1 MDVIWYVV
9 GGVVF
14 ILAVV
19 LVMWLSMKSKGRIII
34 QLNGYQFSPGD
45 TIEGTV
51 VLDLKKQVEAK
62 ALNVGLL
69 GMYKSTS
76 YSGSGGLSHKTRT
89 GKAFE
94 FKQPLD
100 GEKVYNLGRSSYN
113 FKLIVPRDLL
123 SSRALGNDMLGTV
136 VKSVK
141 ILSGNMSR
149 IDWYVT
155 ANLEIKGL
163 DISKK
168 VRVNIG

>member
-1 MDVIWYVV
+1 MDIIWYVV
-9 GGVVF
+9 GGAVLILVV
-14 ILAVV
+14 ILI
-19 LVMWLSMKSKGRIII
+19 MWLSMKSKGKIII

-45 TIEGTV
+45 TVEGKV
-51 VLDLKKQVEAK
+51 ILDLKKQVEAD

-69 GMYKSTS
+69 GMYKNTN
-76 YSGSGGLSHKTRT
+76 YSGSGSLVHKTKT

-100 GEKVYNLGRSSYN
+100 GKKVYNLGQSSYN
-113 FKLIVPRDLL
+113 FKLIIPRDLL
-123 SSRALGNDMLGTV
+123 ASKALGNNMLGTV
-136 VKSVK
+136 VKSVQ
-141 ILSGNMSR
+141 IFTGNISR

-168 VRVNIG
+168 IRVNIG